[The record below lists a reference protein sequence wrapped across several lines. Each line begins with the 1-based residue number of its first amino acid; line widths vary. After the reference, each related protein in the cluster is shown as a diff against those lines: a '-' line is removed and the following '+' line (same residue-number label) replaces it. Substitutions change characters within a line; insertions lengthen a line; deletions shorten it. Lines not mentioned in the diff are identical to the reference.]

1 MTNNKSER
9 VLKLY
14 NKRVLHLQ
22 NRIDI
27 IKKVLPSLKGKF
39 LETNQRQLRRLEN
52 KLFKSQ
58 LILES

>member
-1 MTNNKSER
+1 MTKSKSER

-22 NRIDI
+22 NRIDV
-27 IKKVLPSLKGKF
+27 IKKVLPSLKGRF
-39 LETNQRQLRRLEN
+39 LETNKRQLRRLEN